1 MIHEGIS
8 GTVCSPV
15 RVTYRG
21 EKKKRYNENEKP
33 KATSPEERVIQQQ
46 RMLLEN
52 VGETTS
58 KVVSKVIDSVTPIM
72 LRQAGGYPPQSQL
85 PTYTDDEINKIADQL
100 EKGR

>member
-1 MIHEGIS
+1 M
-8 GTVCSPV
+8 
-15 RVTYRG
+15 
-21 EKKKRYNENEKP
+21 KKKYNEIEIS
-33 KATSPEERVIQQQ
+33 KASTPEERVIQQQ

-72 LRQAGGYPPQSQL
+72 LRQASGYPQPSQL
-85 PTYTDDEINKIADQL
+85 PTYTDEEINKIADQL